1 MKKRIR
7 IQKKRQTLR
16 ALLLK
21 ALICSALVITAF
33 IVGFQVFLSEYIRMQ
48 AWTQLNAQNTQIQ
61 RYIQKEA
68 AESEGDMLMQE
79 IRCEMTLYTYMDIC
93 VYDPLGREDKSV
105 HLSPLYSRNCH
116 IGTALIGKDGQIT
129 ASNQFTLMSCMS
141 FSDDDYDPARGWYI
155 CDPDAL
161 SMPEVDQLYADMSD
175 IFLQEHSGY
184 YPEMKIESAYVD
196 KVHHS
201 FIPHQGVMGLIYEPK
216 TDEALIDDSSK
227 EWSNTKEINITIN
240 DPDYEL
246 VTLHSISE
254 KGKYPRAILSYPQG
268 ESAKAL
274 EQYQDEFQYRE
285 INNYK
290 SEYEGF
296 DENGNGIQTYTQIEP
311 VYINK
316 DLYWLTTCFTIDWN
330 DPALHAFFRRWTIV
344 FALAVILAAL
354 LLCWRKNTVNKA
366 KYAFEDYQRDL
377 TDHLAHDIKTPLM
390 AISGYAENLLNGSLS
405 ETEQTEYLGAILKNV
420 SFTDSL
426 ISRTL
431 YLNHMDKTTAHKQE
445 TVRLTDTV
453 RDAFGKYALLLDEK
467 QITHNVSGDAEIRT
481 DQAAL
486 ETILEN
492 LISNAVKYTPAGGSI
507 QAEADKK
514 GITLTNTV
522 AKKVNTKELKR
533 PFVRGDAARSN
544 PDGHGLGL
552 AIAERAALISGY
564 KLSLSCTDTVFTAK
578 IEF

>member
-1 MKKRIR
+1 MKKQFRKQYKR
-7 IQKKRQTLR
+7 KKLR

-48 AWTQLNAQNTQIQ
+48 AWIQLNTQNTQIQ

-68 AESEGDMLMQE
+68 AESDGDMLMQE
-79 IRCEMTLYTYMDIC
+79 IRCEIALYSNMDIC
-93 VYDPLGREDKSV
+93 VHDPLGREDKSV

-116 IGTALIGKDGQIT
+116 VVTALIGKDGQIT
-129 ASNQFTLMSCMS
+129 ASNQFTLISRMS

-155 CDPDAL
+155 CDSDAL

-201 FIPHQGVMGLIYEPK
+201 FIPHQGVMGLYEPE

-254 KGKYPRAILSYPQG
+254 NGKYPRAVISYPRG
-268 ESAKAL
+268 ESAKVL
-274 EQYQDEFQYRE
+274 EQYQDEFRYRE
-285 INNYK
+285 INNYH
-290 SEYEGF
+290 SEEF
-296 DENGNGIQTYTQIEP
+296 HENGDGTQTYTQNER

-330 DPALHAFFRRWTIV
+330 DPALHAFFWRWTIV

-377 TDHLAHDIKTPLM
+377 TNHLAHDIKTPLT
-390 AISGYAENLLNGSLS
+390 AISGYAENLMVSQLPD
-405 ETEQTEYLGAILKNV
+405 EEQQRYLQSILDNV
-420 SFTDSL
+420 AYTDS
-426 ISRTL
+426 IIRQTL
-431 YLNHMDKTTAHKQE
+431 YLNGMDSGCKPERTKIKVESILQA
-445 TVRLTDTV
+445 
-453 RDAFGKYALLLDEK
+453 AFAKYALMLEEK
-467 QITHNVSGDAEIRT
+467 HIQYTVDGNAEIT
-481 DQAAL
+481 AEQSMFSAIA
-486 ETILEN
+486 EN
-492 LISNAVKYTPAGGSI
+492 LISNAVKYTPENGSVKAVLNQKYMI
-507 QAEADKK
+507 
-514 GITLTNTV
+514 LTNTV
-522 AKKVNTKELKR
+522 PKKIDTKELTR
-533 PFVRGDAARSN
+533 PFVRGDKARSN
-544 PDGHGLGL
+544 TTGTGLGL
-552 AIAERAALISGY
+552 SIAERAAAVNGFTLKI
-564 KLSLSCTDTVFTAK
+564 SCTDS
-578 IEF
+578 EFIAEIKF